1 MANTSLS
8 CFYRKINTVFTQTRL
23 LLKIVLT
30 YPVTSNEAERSFSKL
45 KLLLS
50 DTRTTMS
57 ISRINDLALM
67 STYKGLVE
75 NMSTYSIIR
84 DYISRTRN
92 LTDQFT
98 MKQSIIINDSDD
110 DFEGGFRMFFLHI
123 CIKYFFQCYN
133 LIFSY
138 RYLLNFHFLYKVSVG
153 LIWYL

>member
-1 MANTSLS
+1 MANTLLS
-8 CFYRKINTVFTQTRL
+8 CFYQKINTVFTQTRL

-123 CIKYFFQCYN
+123 CIKYFF
-133 LIFSY
+133 
-138 RYLLNFHFLYKVSVG
+138 SV
-153 LIWYL
+153 L

>member
-8 CFYRKINTVFTQTRL
+8 CFYQKINTVFTQTRL

-50 DTRTTMS
+50 DTRTTMN

-123 CIKYFFQCYN
+123 CIKYFF
-133 LIFSY
+133 
-138 RYLLNFHFLYKVSVG
+138 
-153 LIWYL
+153 